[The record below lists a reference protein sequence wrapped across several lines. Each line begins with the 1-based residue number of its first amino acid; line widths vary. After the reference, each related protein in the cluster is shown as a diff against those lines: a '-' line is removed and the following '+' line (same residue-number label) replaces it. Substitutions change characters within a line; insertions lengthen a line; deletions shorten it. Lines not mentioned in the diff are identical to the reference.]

1 MNNIHDMGGMHGF
14 GPIPIEV
21 DEPVFHSEW
30 EAKAMALTLAMA
42 AWGRWN
48 IDASRHARERLA
60 PLTYLHFTYYERW
73 IAALTNLMVERGL
86 ITVEDLDRG
95 HPAAEGET
103 LSPPLR
109 AGDVAAMLAKGGPAA
124 RPLDTPPKFKVGDQV
139 LTSTASP
146 TGHTRLPRYAR
157 GRKGEVVRHHGGH
170 VLPDSN
176 AHFHGESPQHL
187 YTVRFAARELW
198 GQQAAAKDTVCL
210 DLWESYLD
218 AAQ

>member
-60 PLTYLHFTYYERW
+60 PLTYLQFTYYERW

-95 HPAAEGET
+95 HPAPEEER
-103 LSPPLR
+103 LSPPLA
-109 AGDVAAMLAKGGPAA
+109 AGNVAAVLAKGGPAA
-124 RPLDTPPKFKVGDQV
+124 RALDSTPKFKVGDRV
-139 LTSTASP
+139 VTSTASP

-157 GRKGEVVRHHGGH
+157 GRRGEIVRHHGGH

-176 AHFHGESPQHL
+176 AHFRGESPQHL
-187 YTVRFAARELW
+187 YTVRFSARELW
-198 GQQAAAKDTVCL
+198 GPKAAAKDTVCL

-218 AAQ
+218 AA